1 MIRKC
6 LFHCLIFASLII
18 LCSSR
23 YRNQYSAE
31 PNACVQ
37 CMNNRTCLPPNC
49 FCCRDELRLPIS
61 VRDIPQIV
69 FFTFDDALTDSAAKF
84 YHQLFNESRK
94 NPNGCPISM
103 TLFVSHHDTVYSN
116 VNYMYRKG
124 MEIAAHSVSHSHM
137 SNENF
142 MKEAQDQ
149 KRNIAKFG
157 GVPENEVVGWR
168 SPFLEPVGDMQPH
181 TLKKLGYTYDATLTF
196 SKRSLKDKAPTP
208 FTLDFGWPYDCKVKP
223 CPKHRHFGFW
233 EVPVVS
239 LLDYLHQYDCV
250 YVDGCNNPPPDET
263 SAYNFLMDNFNSY
276 YSKYRVPFG
285 INMHPSWFYIPERLN
300 AMDRFIR
307 KLANMDDVFIVSVKK
322 MIDWLKNPTGLSQI
336 HSFKPWQCANQQN
349 PRIAH
354 ETRKNQNHNTR
365 RRRPDSITRRQN
377 NIQARLEKI
386 QAMRKHS
393 GQPQA
398 RDLKRLQQSTELRKK
413 WWVRE
418 SVKHDSHARKHKKPD
433 AIAPWVHRKY
443 DRPVKQNARKP
454 SMATS
459 QSKSSKEVPFWKRK
473 SKNISK
479 DSTVKRNRKVAWW
492 EKAIPHS
499 KKAIPHSKTAK
510 VQNVDK
516 ETSRSDKITNQNSK
530 KNNFVN
536 EKPRTDRFRDMKN
549 TATKHFNRKE
559 AEFQTKRKP
568 LRNTFATKRVSFQ
581 RERPTQNII
590 RKTDGLLAPPK
601 VDFKKQL
608 KEQEL
613 KQLEIIEKQKKLQRE
628 QLRRQI
634 EKLKE
639 NNKQVFKKQQE
650 EETRRMN
657 DIERKQLLA
666 LNQQKS
672 LKLVQRSDQYI
683 PDVQLTTVPPSNE
696 HITNT
701 IATQNDKYVLFP
713 DKSSKLDPWTRF
725 VQFIIR
731 NKP

>member
-1 MIRKC
+1 
-6 LFHCLIFASLII
+6 
-18 LCSSR
+18 
-23 YRNQYSAE
+23 
-31 PNACVQ
+31 
-37 CMNNRTCLPPNC
+37 
-49 FCCRDELRLPIS
+49 
-61 VRDIPQIV
+61 
-69 FFTFDDALTDSAAKF
+69 
-84 YHQLFNESRK
+84 
-94 NPNGCPISM
+94 
-103 TLFVSHHDTVYSN
+103 
-116 VNYMYRKG
+116 
-124 MEIAAHSVSHSHM
+124 
-137 SNENF
+137 
-142 MKEAQDQ
+142 
-149 KRNIAKFG
+149 
-157 GVPENEVVGWR
+157 
-168 SPFLEPVGDMQPH
+168 
-181 TLKKLGYTYDATLTF
+181 
-196 SKRSLKDKAPTP
+196 
-208 FTLDFGWPYDCKVKP
+208 
-223 CPKHRHFGFW
+223 
-233 EVPVVS
+233 
-239 LLDYLHQYDCV
+239 
-250 YVDGCNNPPPDET
+250 
-263 SAYNFLMDNFNSY
+263 
-276 YSKYRVPFG
+276 
-285 INMHPSWFYIPERLN
+285 
-300 AMDRFIR
+300 
-307 KLANMDDVFIVSVKK
+307 
-322 MIDWLKNPTGLSQI
+322 LSQI

-377 NIQARLEKI
+377 YIQARLEKI

-492 EKAIPHS
+492 E
-499 KKAIPHSKTAK
+499 KAIPHSKTAK